1 MDNKI
6 PLEDTRASNS
16 TLGTHRSGVIT
27 IFLVAAILVALFLK
41 GNDLAGL
48 APAFATWVE
57 SIGIWGP
64 FVFATGYAIAT
75 VAMVPGLPL
84 TLVAGAIF
92 GLTTGIATVF
102 IGASVGAT
110 LAFLVSR
117 YVARSWVEQKLEGY
131 EKFAAIDSA
140 VGKKGMKIVMLL
152 RLSPLVPFNLLN
164 YALGLTSVRLREYVL
179 AHLAMLP
186 ATFLYVYYGHLAGTV
201 AKVASGA
208 GGQRD
213 GGYYALLGLGLV
225 ATLILTT
232 IIMRIS
238 TQVLSGITDEP

>member
-1 MDNKI
+1 
-6 PLEDTRASNS
+6 
-16 TLGTHRSGVIT
+16 
-27 IFLVAAILVALFLK
+27 
-41 GNDLAGL
+41 
-48 APAFATWVE
+48 
-57 SIGIWGP
+57 
-64 FVFATGYAIAT
+64 
-75 VAMVPGLPL
+75 
-84 TLVAGAIF
+84 
-92 GLTTGIATVF
+92 
-102 IGASVGAT
+102 
-110 LAFLVSR
+110 
-117 YVARSWVEQKLEGY
+117 
-131 EKFAAIDSA
+131 
-140 VGKKGMKIVMLL
+140 MLL